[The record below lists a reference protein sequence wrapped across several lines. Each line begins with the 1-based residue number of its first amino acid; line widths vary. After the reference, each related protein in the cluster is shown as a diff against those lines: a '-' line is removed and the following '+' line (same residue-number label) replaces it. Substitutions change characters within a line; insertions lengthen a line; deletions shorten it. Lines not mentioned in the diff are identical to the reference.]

1 MGICCVDDND
11 AALQYTSVLYGIIT
25 LQSIHGEPRKH
36 GRGWNSVN
44 KIITLLLNWEVKGGV
59 KASK

>member
-11 AALQYTSVLYGIIT
+11 AALQDTSVLYGIIT
-25 LQSIHGEPRKH
+25 LQSIHGEPKKH
-36 GRGWNSVN
+36 RRGWMSAN
-44 KIITLLLNWEVKGGV
+44 KMTLLLNWEVKGGV

>member
-11 AALQYTSVLYGIIT
+11 AALQDTSVLYGIIT
-25 LQSIHGEPRKH
+25 LQYIHGEPRKYR
-36 GRGWNSVN
+36 RGWNSVN
-44 KIITLLLNWEVKGGV
+44 KMTLLLIWEVKGGV